1 MKATY
6 GLDIES
12 TQNEYVM
19 KAEQAVRMAAGDDA
33 PGANLIDLIPVCKWH
48 ISSRVSHWLNTSMK
62 CGTSHG
68 SSAPTSIVESREE
81 EH

>member
-48 ISSRVSHWLNTSMK
+48 ASPRLSH
-62 CGTSHG
+62 
-68 SSAPTSIVESREE
+68 
-81 EH
+81 